1 MITFDPTYLAQF
13 QENFRLCQT
22 AVDNLVFTRNGL
34 QDFFPLTGERLSQ
47 VSPESLERLDALTGR
62 FSRLQDLMGERLFRS
77 LMFLEGESRPRFLDV
92 LNLMESRGIVVSSQQ
107 WMELRNMRN
116 EASHGY
122 LEDPSQ
128 LAMVLTTLFNRS
140 GDLIESFS
148 NLKRYVREVL
158 KIAMN
163 G

>member
-1 MITFDPTYLAQF
+1 
-13 QENFRLCQT
+13 
-22 AVDNLVFTRNGL
+22 
-34 QDFFPLTGERLSQ
+34 
-47 VSPESLERLDALTGR
+47 
-62 FSRLQDLMGERLFRS
+62 MGERLFRS

-92 LNLMESRGIVVSSQQ
+92 LNLMESRGIVASSQQ

-116 EASHGY
+116 EASPGY

-140 GDLIESFS
+140 SDLIESFS

-158 KIAMN
+158 KIAVN